1 MVPQLYFFL
10 SLRYNCFYVA
20 STLYIVFLIQGAE
33 QAIIIIIKKSTF
45 ISEHQSRAENLTFV

>member
-33 QAIIIIIKKSTF
+33 QAIIIIIKK
-45 ISEHQSRAENLTFV
+45 